1 MANVTMTLEE
11 YEALLSRIAA
21 MDPIS
26 MGLELARSGQTFPP
40 TPPPAKKKR
49 KKSAYNRRYAAAFKR
64 VQGKY
69 KKKSGGWMK
78 DGFKR
83 AQREAHRIARSRN

>member
-11 YEALLSRIAA
+11 YESLRA
-21 MDPIS
+21 MAMNHECSNCSSNEQVNS
-26 MGLELARSGQTFPP
+26 MT
-40 TPPPAKKKR
+40 TKKKR
-49 KKSAYNRRYAAAFKR
+49 KKSAYNRKYAAAFKR

-69 KKKSGGWMK
+69 KKKNGGWMK

-83 AQREAHRIARSRN
+83 AQAAAHKIARRGN

>member
-11 YEALLSRIAA
+11 YESLRA
-21 MDPIS
+21 MAMS
-26 MGLELARSGQTFPP
+26 HECTNCQSSGEEVQTAP
-40 TPPPAKKKR
+40 KKR
-49 KKSAYNRRYAAAFKR
+49 KKSAYNRRYAAAFKK
-64 VQGKY
+64 VQKKF
-69 KKKSGGWMK
+69 KKKNGGWMK